1 MTIQPTPYEILRA
14 IQDQQRATDRLVS
27 ILIGM
32 LDKSGPDPVLASASQ
47 IAAPQ
52 DGVRYVPPTQRDR
65 RTVGESARPAVILT
79 VEGVEV
85 RTTERRARLI
95 ETVRAASLTL
105 TELARTSIAPTV
117 AGVKAQIIDA
127 NNDLQRS
134 GSHLRIRATAGGQ
147 RVGARGGRNPSTY
160 RLVGSNASPELTPAA
175 QSEEAAGASPEQ
187 AADESAVG
195 GGESLSAQSA
205 EFVTQA
211 GEGEEACTSSDP
223 TPAAD
228 GRESLPADA
237 GHGTG
242 ECAPRPVGEGVETA
256 IPAPELVK
264 PSEVWSG
271 GGYSV
276 DPEAQKDSVD
286 RTGRRNA
293 GVGQGGAVADAEH
306 TPETAADTNQQLRS
320 VSPPRAAEA
329 SPPAGIKRPLAAQ
342 PAAAPV
348 KLSRETL
355 KPPPARDR
363 KLRIEPGDLIAVDVK
378 LKEITSRKGV
388 YQVAGANL
396 ARALERL
403 KGGQMF
409 GLDLIAKVAGWPSP
423 DVAKTAL
430 GFERN
435 RLAEHGLD
443 LWMDKFNVRL
453 REAA

>member
-1 MTIQPTPYEILRA
+1 MTIQPTPYEIVRA

-32 LDKSGPDPVLASASQ
+32 LDNSGPDPVLASASQ
-47 IAAPQ
+47 LAAPQ
-52 DGVRYVPPTQRDR
+52 GGVRYVPPTKRDR
-65 RTVGESARPAVILT
+65 RAVGESARPAVILT

-127 NNDLQRS
+127 NNDLERS
-134 GSHLRIRATAGGQ
+134 GSPLRIRATDGGQ

-160 RLVGSNASPELTPAA
+160 RLVGPNASPELTPAA

-187 AADESAVG
+187 AADEGAVG

-211 GEGEEACTSSDP
+211 EAGEAIAVANEPTSAAGGEK
-223 TPAAD
+223 
-228 GRESLPADA
+228 SLPADA
-237 GHGTG
+237 GDGTG
-242 ECAPRPVGEGVETA
+242 ECAPRPVGDGAGAA
-256 IPAPELVK
+256 ISPPDLVK
-264 PSEVWSG
+264 PSVVCSD

-293 GVGQGGAVADAEH
+293 GVGQGGAVAEAES
-306 TPETAADTNQQLRS
+306 TPETAADTNQHLRS

-329 SPPAGIKRPLAAQ
+329 SPPAGIRRPTAAQ
-342 PAAAPV
+342 PAAAPATQ
-348 KLSRETL
+348 SRVTI
-355 KPPPARDR
+355 KPPSARNL
-363 KLRIEPGDLIAVDVK
+363 KMRIEPGDLIAVNVK